1 MLKRLEERAA
11 RAAMRRA
18 QRMEQSQRMGKY
30 WKIRDDA
37 LWNPLEVFVFIA
49 LIILVFGMFLGRG
62 HFLFVLE
69 LFTPVV
75 LVGVWV
81 LLAQALLR
89 YRAGQETFLQMF
101 FRKFR

>member
-1 MLKRLEERAA
+1 MLKRLEKRVAKAA
-11 RAAMRRA
+11 TRRA
-18 QRMEQSQRMGKY
+18 QRMERAERMGKY

-37 LWNPLEVFVFIA
+37 LWNPFEVFVFIL
-49 LIILVFGMFLGRG
+49 LIVLAFGMFLGRG
-62 HFLFVLE
+62 HFLYVLE

-81 LLAQALLR
+81 LLAQALIR